1 MAKNGQNGVFYL
13 YVQNSAM
20 NFYNFWYGNSP
31 CVLIWENHIVYMP
44 GIPDMDKIWSFVAKV
59 FGQNWQFES
68 LWPIT
73 LKRCY
78 ESSFLYGI
86 FSYGLLWENHSLYA
100 GKILIWRN
108 FDHLSHFW
116 PKLTVLRVS
125 AYNFQTPLW
134 ILLSFGMEV
143 VLLVFFEKSYCIYQ
157 ENSDMA
163 KLWAFNKA
171 KIWSF
176 LSEIDRFESFWSITS
191 KRRYESS

>member
-1 MAKNGQNGVFYL
+1 METPLVF
-13 YVQNSAM
+13 
-20 NFYNFWYGNSP
+20 FFEK
-31 CVLIWENHIVYMP
+31 IIVYMP
-44 GIPDMDKIWSFVAKV
+44 GKILTWPRFGHLLQV

-78 ESSFLYGI
+78 ESFYFWYGI

-100 GKILIWRN
+100 GKILIWQN

-116 PKLTVLRVS
+116 QKLTVLRVL

-157 ENSDMA
+157 KILIWQNCGHLIRPKFCHFCP
-163 KLWAFNKA
+163 KLTGLRVF
-171 KIWSF
+171 S
-176 LSEIDRFESFWSITS
+176 L
-191 KRRYESS
+191 